1 MRAIRLQNE
10 VADAV
15 ASSEPMKTSEYLLV
29 RELAHRINNEYA
41 SLIGVSSR
49 MASRSS
55 SDEVKA
61 ALFEVINLLHNY
73 ADMHRALQ
81 IPTYSSGVDASRYI
95 RTLCQSIKRAVL
107 DRRGIEMVLSESAL
121 HLDAEKCWKLG
132 MIVSELITNSAR
144 HAFGDRGGTIRI
156 ELSSFGPFA
165 QCSFMDDG
173 SSRHSSTPGQGLK
186 IIAALAS
193 GLNGEIVHRFGT
205 EGATSVLI
213 FPIDDNTLQTHS
225 HLQLDGG
232 DWIAA
237 NAEAA
242 GATASAKQVSETAGT
257 K

>member
-10 VADAV
+10 VADPV
-15 ASSEPMKTSEYLLV
+15 ASSESMKTSEYLLV

-81 IPTYSSGVDASRYI
+81 IPTYSSAVDASKYI

-156 ELSSFGPFA
+156 ELSSIGPFA

-186 IIAALAS
+186 IMAALAS

-213 FPIDDNTLQTHS
+213 FPIDDNTLQSHS

-237 NAEAA
+237 NAESAD
-242 GATASAKQVSETAGT
+242 ATASAKQVSETAGT